1 MSDSFGVGNDN
12 NEVIMVDNDKFLLIT
27 KLLLSQGWSR
37 GFNNNESFAMR
48 YFLNGVEK
56 SKDEYF
62 NEFKKAY
69 EKVTK
74 S

>member
-1 MSDSFGVGNDN
+1 MSDSFGVGND
-12 NEVIMVDNDKFLLIT
+12 
-27 KLLLSQGWSR
+27 
-37 GFNNNESFAMR
+37 NNESFAMR